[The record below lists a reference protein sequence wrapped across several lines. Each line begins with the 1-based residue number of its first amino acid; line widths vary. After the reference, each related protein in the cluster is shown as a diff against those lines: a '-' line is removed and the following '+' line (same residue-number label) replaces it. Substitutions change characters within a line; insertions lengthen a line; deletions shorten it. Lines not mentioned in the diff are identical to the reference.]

1 MMKLSLVLLSLWIC
15 VSCSSLVHKTADVEY
30 PEKQPI
36 DGIWNGGF
44 DINGRDGYDFHAIH
58 VQGRTTAVSYKAK
71 AICIGSVE
79 GDNGLYLS
87 NYILYSL
94 DGAPFDSARL
104 TGYLKN
110 GSVESHFRTL
120 SGGDIGA
127 LNLDYNP
134 IYEQPSSLGLLT
146 GNWQFEDRDGL
157 IITMS
162 MIEGEWSGRDS
173 DNCVYQG
180 SMDIINPRYNAYDVN
195 LSISECA
202 SVNGEYEGLAYLDEG
217 DILRVDA
224 LNELYGFHFDF
235 EKY

>member
-1 MMKLSLVLLSLWIC
+1 MKQSLVILSLWIC
-15 VSCSSLVHKTADVEY
+15 VSCNTHMHKTAVVQY
-30 PEKQPI
+30 PEKQAI

-44 DINGRDGYDFHAIH
+44 DINGRAGYDFHAIH

-79 GDNGLYLS
+79 GDKGLYLS

-104 TGYLKN
+104 TGYLED
-110 GSVESHFRTL
+110 GRIESHFRTL

-134 IYEQPSSLGLLT
+134 IYEQPSSLDLLT
-146 GNWQFEDRDGL
+146 GDWQFEDRDGL

-162 MIEGEWSGRDS
+162 MSEGEWSGQDS
-173 DNCVYQG
+173 DQCVYQG
-180 SMDIINPRYNAYDVN
+180 SMAVINPSYNAYDVN
-195 LSISECA
+195 LKISECA

-224 LNELYGFHFDF
+224 LNDMYGFHFDF
-235 EKY
+235 EKH